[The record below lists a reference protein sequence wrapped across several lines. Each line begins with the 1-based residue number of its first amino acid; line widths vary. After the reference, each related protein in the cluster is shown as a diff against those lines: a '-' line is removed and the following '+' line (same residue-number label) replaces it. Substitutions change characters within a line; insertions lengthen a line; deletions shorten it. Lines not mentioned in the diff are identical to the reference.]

1 MSAMMTLHQATQWM
15 PGARL
20 VGENKVVVLRVH
32 TDTRT
37 VEPGD
42 LFVALQGERYD
53 ANEFLQEAQQRGA
66 VGVVCHAGLR
76 ADLYPAGLPRIEVAD
91 TKAALQSL
99 ATTWRA
105 RFTLPVIAVTG
116 SNGKTTVTQM
126 LAAILEA
133 QCPGGAALATRGNFN
148 NDIGVPLTLLRL
160 RAGHRMAVVELGMNH
175 QGEIATLAAMAQPT
189 VALVNNAQREHL
201 EFMQTVQAVA
211 RENGSVVASLPADG
225 VAVVP
230 ADGAFTALW
239 QDLAGPRRGGRFAPV
254 GWGAPGGEH
263 WGGTHWEH
271 GGWQVRA
278 QGMGVHLHY
287 RLSIA
292 GRHNV
297 KNSLAA
303 AACALAAGV
312 SASAVEQG
320 LQAFQP
326 VKGRSRALEI
336 AEQERTGT
344 PVGGTYTAK
353 PGSVRAAIDVLA
365 DLPGPRI
372 LVLGDMGEVGH
383 EGPAF
388 HAEAGR
394 YALAKGIDQLLAHG
408 NLVRSAVDVF
418 PGARHFESMDELN
431 DAVLAGLPHAS
442 SVLVKGSRF
451 MRMERVVEAV
461 VAHFSNGEP

>member
-126 LAAILEA
+126 LAAILDA
-133 QCPGGAALATRGNFN
+133 QCPGGGALATRGNFN

-175 QGEIATLAAMAQPT
+175 PGEIATLAAMAQPT

-211 RENGSVVASLPADG
+211 RENGSVIASLPADG

-230 ADGAFTALW
+230 ADDEFTALW
-239 QDLAGPRRGGRFAPV
+239 QDLAAPRRCVRFALS
-254 GWGAPGGEH
+254 GGDSQDEMH
-263 WGGTHWEH
+263 CVETHWEH

-278 QGMGVHLHY
+278 QGMGAHLHY

-336 AEQERTGT
+336 AVQGRERTL
-344 PVGGTYTAK
+344 VDDTYNAN
-353 PGSVRAAIDVLA
+353 PDSVRAAIDVLA

-418 PGARHFESMDELN
+418 PGARHFESMDELK